1 MTLKTQDIR
10 LAIADQIL
18 AENSGYLNCWNRIG
32 IGRIRATCDKS
43 LTWAS
48 VRMFCRNRITDIWRY
63 LRSEAAICNKIAAVC
78 VIYWPFDIR
87 AVRITQDEHRMFI
100 QLTLRPVKDALVGN
114 LSEIKIK
121 CSSPQTTQMV
131 TLIWLLTCQKGTP
144 SSGHRLLF
152 RLRPFEDST

>member
-1 MTLKTQDIR
+1 MTFVHITVIFSRPCPRNKHCSSKVMKAVLWYVKLIVKPSATAQDIR

-48 VRMFCRNRITDIWRY
+48 VRIFCRNRITEIWRY

-87 AVRITQDEHRMFI
+87 LDRISRVSPMVFLI
-100 QLTLRPVKDALVGN
+100 FRPHQV
-114 LSEIKIK
+114 
-121 CSSPQTTQMV
+121 
-131 TLIWLLTCQKGTP
+131 
-144 SSGHRLLF
+144 H
-152 RLRPFEDST
+152 

>member
-1 MTLKTQDIR
+1 MTFVHITVIFSRPCPRNKHCSSKVMKAVLWYVKLIVKPSATAQDIR

-48 VRMFCRNRITDIWRY
+48 VRIFCRNRITEIWRY

-87 AVRITQDEHRMFI
+87 EFSRDCC
-100 QLTLRPVKDALVGN
+100 RPRR
-114 LSEIKIK
+114 LSAELNF
-121 CSSPQTTQMV
+121 PTV
-131 TLIWLLTCQKGTP
+131 PGTA
-144 SSGHRLLF
+144 
-152 RLRPFEDST
+152 